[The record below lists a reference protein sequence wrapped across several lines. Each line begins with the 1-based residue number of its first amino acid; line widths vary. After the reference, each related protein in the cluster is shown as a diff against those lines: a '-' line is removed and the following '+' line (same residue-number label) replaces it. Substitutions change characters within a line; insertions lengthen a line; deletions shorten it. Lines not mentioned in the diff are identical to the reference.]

1 MLFIGYDGLI
11 ICSTGCGG
19 NSIFGWIIC
28 GCTGCTGIS
37 WGTANLAIEVST
49 IWGGGIFTTGLAK
62 TGVAAGAEPPNIA
75 AAAPTPTK
83 AARQGIAIAK
93 YFLLIIHYYFFLYY
107 KE

>member
-1 MLFIGYDGLI
+1 MFNRLW
-11 ICSTGCGG
+11 G

-37 WGTANLAIEVST
+37 WGIANLAIEVST
-49 IWGGGIFTTGLAK
+49 IWGGGIFTAGLAK
-62 TGVAAGAEPPNIA
+62 TGAAAGAEPPNIA